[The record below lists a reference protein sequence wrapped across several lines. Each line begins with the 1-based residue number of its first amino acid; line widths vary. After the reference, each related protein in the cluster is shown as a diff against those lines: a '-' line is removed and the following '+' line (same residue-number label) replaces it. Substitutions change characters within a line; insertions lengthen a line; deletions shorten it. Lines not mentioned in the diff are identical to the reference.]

1 MKEILTL
8 NNLGIKK
15 DHLFKIALR
24 FFYRSCLGVYV
35 YITTINYKKIKKTKL
50 KVFFS
55 GARSGNYGGPLVKVK
70 RLKQEFSEFFLN
82 YNLLYVLSNAPY
94 LPEYSY
100 RLVKKNK
107 IPIVLNQNGVFY
119 EAWYQG
125 DWQRENARM
134 SVPHHLA
141 DYVFYQSKFCEEAA
155 NKYLGK
161 RKGDS
166 EILYN
171 AVNTAL
177 FKPNK
182 ELFYQTDTPFIFLLT
197 GQIDKHLYYRVESTI
212 KALAAVIK
220 EGLNAK
226 LIISGGLDY
235 DVTKSSKALI
245 DELKINNSVKF
256 TGPYKQE
263 DAPSIYNYANAYIM
277 TKHNDPCPN
286 TVIEALSCGLPV
298 LYSHSGGVPELVG
311 NDAGIALEC
320 KKSWESVQT
329 PCVKDICDGMLD
341 IANRHE
347 EMSNFARNRA
357 IEKFDI
363 KKWIKRHKIIFEK
376 LLSK

>member
-1 MKEILTL
+1 MIIE
-8 NNLGIKK
+8 N
-15 DHLFKIALR
+15 
-24 FFYRSCLGVYV
+24 
-35 YITTINYKKIKKTKL
+35 TKL
-50 KVFFS
+50 KYPKLKYLLREIFRFLLGVHTLLVLKITKGNKNKLHIYFG
-55 GARSGNYGGPLVKVK
+55 GARTGDRGGPLVKVA
-70 RLKQEFSEFFLN
+70 RLKKAFGENRFN

-94 LPEYSY
+94 LPEYAY
-100 RLVKKNK
+100 RYIKGKK

-125 DWQRENARM
+125 NWQYENARM
-134 SVPHHLA
+134 STPYHLA

-155 NKYLGK
+155 NKFLGK

-182 ELFYQTDTPFIFLLT
+182 ESFYQTDTPFIFLLT

-235 DVTKSSKALI
+235 DVTKLSKALI
-245 DELKINNSVKF
+245 NELKINNSVKF

>member
-1 MKEILTL
+1 LKEILTL
-8 NNLGIKK
+8 NNPSIKK
-15 DHLFKIALR
+15 DSVFKIVLR
-24 FFYRSCLGVYV
+24 LFYRFWLGIYV
-35 YITTINYKKIKKTKL
+35 FITTINFKKIKKTKP
-50 KVFFS
+50 KVFFG

-70 RLKQEFSEFFLN
+70 RLKQEFSEFLLN

-94 LPEYSY
+94 LPESSY
-100 RLVKKNK
+100 KLVKKKK

-125 DWQRENARM
+125 DWQHENTRM
-134 SVPHHLA
+134 SVPYHLA

-182 ELFYQTDTPFIFLLT
+182 ELFYQKDTPFIFLLT
-197 GQIDKHLYYRVESTI
+197 GRINKHLYYRVESTI

-235 DVTKSSKALI
+235 DVTKSSKELI
-245 DELKINNSVKF
+245 NELKINNSVKF

-320 KKSWESVQT
+320 KESWKSVQV

-341 IANRHE
+341 IANRYE

-357 IEKFDI
+357 VEKFDI

-376 LLSK
+376 LLRT